1 MIDPSPS
8 DPRITAERYFAFAES
23 GLLEPEDRVE
33 LLEGVVVAV
42 TPPNPPH
49 EVVTNILAELLRDA
63 IGGRAAV
70 RMQSSLLAG
79 PLSVPEPD
87 IAVVAGR
94 HLDYRHEHPRTALL
108 VVEVADSSLPQDRL
122 SKSRIYAATAIPEYW
137 IVNLRAMEIE
147 VRRDPDPPAR
157 CYRSVATM
165 RTGRLELAALPGVAI
180 DVEQLLFPR

>member
-23 GLLEPEDRVE
+23 GVLEPEDRVE

-49 EVVTNILAELLRDA
+49 DVVTNVVAEALRDA
-63 IGGRAAV
+63 IGSRAAV
-70 RMQSSLLAG
+70 RMQSSLAVG
-79 PLSVPEPD
+79 PVSVPQPD

-94 HLDYRHEHPRTALL
+94 HVDYRHEHPHTALL
-108 VVEVADSSLPQDRL
+108 VVEVADTSLPQDRL
-122 SKSRIYAATAIPEYW
+122 SKSRIYAAAAIPEYW

-157 CYRSVATM
+157 CYRSLATV
-165 RTGRLELAALPGVAI
+165 RTGRLELVTLLGVAI
-180 DVEQLLFPR
+180 DVEQLLLPR

>member
-23 GLLEPEDRVE
+23 GVLEPEDRVE
-33 LLEGVVVAV
+33 LLEGVVVAA

-49 EVVTNILAELLRDA
+49 DVATSIVGDALRMA
-63 IGGRAAV
+63 IGDRAAV
-70 RMQSSLLAG
+70 RVQCSLALG
-79 PLSVPEPD
+79 LVSVPQPD

-94 HLDYRHEHPRTALL
+94 HLDYVREHPCTALL

-122 SKSRIYAATAIPEYW
+122 SKSRIYAAAAIPEYW
-137 IVNLRAMEIE
+137 IVNLRTMEIE

-157 CYRSVATM
+157 CYRSIATM
-165 RTGRLELAALPGVAI
+165 RTGRLELAALPGVAV
-180 DVEQLLFPR
+180 DVAQLLLPR